1 MRNEDYAKGA
11 ALALVPPVGITL
23 MERISPSYAG
33 RGAFAPILRLNVAI
47 GLFGGFLLAFQ
58 QSSCKTAMLERSFA
72 SRGANH
78 LC

>member
-11 ALALVPPVGITL
+11 VLALVPPVGITL
-23 MERISPSYAG
+23 MEKISPSYAG

-58 QSSCKTAMLERSFA
+58 QSSCEMMDGEQRCQKL
-72 SRGANH
+72 G
-78 LC
+78 